1 MTAIDL
7 DTLQLEEEKARLENE
22 ATRSN
27 QKAKRK
33 PHRTNSKKEREDKAR
48 ELDALLR
55 QTEAFS
61 NILTAKTKALGR
73 VGTGFDGQSLGE
85 HKLAMAEQPRC
96 MVGGTMRDYQLEG
109 LTWMYEICE
118 QGMSGIL
125 ADEMGLGKTVQT
137 ISLIALLR
145 EKDNYFGPHLIIAPL
160 STLSNWMKEF
170 EHWVPSIPVIMYHG
184 TPPERADVWAKQV
197 TKNYKSGRPTAKFP
211 VICTSYEVI
220 LRDRAVLSKIQWE
233 FIIIDEGHRMKN
245 FDSKLFREL
254 KTFQSATRLLIT
266 GTPLQNSLKELWS
279 LLNFLLPHIFT
290 DWDAF
295 DTWFDFS
302 DLQDEEGT
310 EEFITNSEKHDII
323 KKIHVVLQPL
333 LLRRVKADVAA
344 YLPKKREY
352 ILYAPMTKEQTDLYR
367 AINDKDVDTRE
378 FLQNKVMERL
388 AKEETPKPRR
398 STRSQVKNKQ
408 SAENHEEKPPVL
420 RAAEKT
426 LAIRQSPAKKAN
438 TDRPA
443 KNAFSML
450 MGNKTNSRASK
461 ATSKTEV
468 KPPLPPPPP
477 PAPSKKRKAPVVKAE
492 DDPEPKSARSS
503 RQSTPAGGRP
513 QSRLRRG
520 AKSYKES
527 EIDDDAL
534 SDDQFEAEL
543 AKEMQVK
550 EMDEIESVQN
560 AEDFEF
566 AKTLELAKKEV
577 SSKKLG
583 NPIMQLRLVCNSP
596 HNFYYPW
603 NGSDPADETIV
614 TASGKMLLLDRL
626 LPALFQDNHKVL
638 IFSQFKSQLNL
649 LEEYCALRDWEC
661 CRLDGSV
668 AQSDRQAMIADFTT
682 RTQLRIFLLSTRAG
696 GQGINLMAADTV
708 ILFDSDWNPQQD
720 LQAQDRAHRIGQ
732 KNPVLIF
739 RLATR
744 GTVEETLLTSADA
757 KRRLEKLIIK
767 KGNLETLTQSVSGQ
781 MSNQLDKETLRSLLL
796 KDGRVYEYSG
806 GEDVLSDADVAT
818 LCDRSDEAYEKASK
832 GGGNADA
839 FTVVETGVNGIRQL
853 GKEGNNC

>member
-1 MTAIDL
+1 MAAVDL
-7 DTLQLEEEKARLENE
+7 DVLHAEEEKARAENE
-22 ATRSN
+22 AAQAK
-27 QKAKRK
+27 QKRKRK
-33 PHRTNSKKEREDKAR
+33 PRRTNSKKEREDKAR

-73 VGTGFDGQSLGE
+73 VGTGFEGQSLGE
-85 HKLAMAEQPRC
+85 HKLAMAAQPQC

-145 EKDNYFGPHLIIAPL
+145 EKDSYFGPHLIIAPL
-160 STLSNWMKEF
+160 STLSNWMNEF
-170 EHWVPSIPVIMYHG
+170 AHWVPDIPVVMYHG
-184 TPPERADVWAKQV
+184 TPPERAEIWSKQV
-197 TKNYKSGRPTAKFP
+197 EKNYKGSRPTAKFP

-220 LRDRAVLSKIQWE
+220 LRDRSVLSKIQWE

-254 KTFQSATRLLIT
+254 KTFKSATRLLIT

-279 LLNFLLPHIFT
+279 LLNFLLPNIFT

-388 AKEETPKPRR
+388 TSEENPAPRR
-398 STRSQVKNKQ
+398 STRSSVK
-408 SAENHEEKPPVL
+408 EELSEEAPPPPKAVQT
-420 RAAEKT
+420 T
-426 LAIRQSPAKKAN
+426 LAIRESPAKTAGAEV
-438 TDRPA
+438 PVQ
-443 KNAFSML
+443 NAFSML
-450 MGNKTNSRASK
+450 MG
-461 ATSKTEV
+461 SKTKNKNNTAKTKTKAETN
-468 KPPLPPPPP
+468 PPPPP
-477 PAPSKKRKAPVVKAE
+477 TSKKRKAAAAAIEEK
-492 DDPEPKSARSS
+492 PESKSARSS
-503 RQSTPAGGRP
+503 RQSTPSASRP
-513 QSRLRRG
+513 QTRTRQRTQV
-520 AKSYKES
+520 YKES

-543 AKEMQVK
+543 AKEMQAK
-550 EMDEIESVQN
+550 ELEEMETKQEAGDYELS
-560 AEDFEF
+560 
-566 AKTLELAKKEV
+566 KTLELAKKEV
-577 SSKKLG
+577 ASKKLG

-603 NGSDPADETIV
+603 NESEAADDTIV

-626 LPALFQDNHKVL
+626 LPALFRDNHKVL
-638 IFSQFKSQLNL
+638 IFSQFKTQLNL

-668 AQSDRQAMIADFTT
+668 AQSDRQAMISDFTT
-682 RTQLRIFLLSTRAG
+682 RPELRIFLLSTRAG

-732 KNPVLIF
+732 QNPVLIF

-767 KGNLETLTQSVSGQ
+767 KGSLKTLTQSVSGQ
-781 MSNQLDKETLRSLLL
+781 MGNQLDKDTLRSLLL
-796 KDGRVYEYSG
+796 KDGRVFEYAG

-818 LCDRSDEAYEKASK
+818 LCDRSDEAYEKAATGS
-832 GGGNADA
+832 GNADA

-853 GKEGNNC
+853 GKVEDSS